1 MSKAYIFLADGFE
14 EVEALTAVD
23 LLRRAGIEVRMI
35 SISDSLEIVGRSRIR
50 VTADRFFSDRGFDS
64 ADLLILPGGMP
75 GTEYLM
81 NHEGLRE
88 LLLQK
93 AADGR
98 TYLAAICA
106 APMVFGRLGLLE
118 GKKATIYPGMEDELK
133 GAERSEERV
142 VRDGRIITSRGVGT
156 AIPFA
161 LKLIETLMTPE
172 AAREIAASIVYRA

>member
-14 EVEALTAVD
+14 EVEALTTVD
-23 LLRRAGIEVRMI
+23 LLRRAGIDVRMI
-35 SISDSLEIVGRSRIR
+35 SISDSLDLVGRSRIR
-50 VTADRFFSDRGFDS
+50 VTADRFFGERGYDS
-64 ADLLILPGGMP
+64 ADILILPGGMP

-81 NHEGLRE
+81 NHKGLRE
-88 LLLQK
+88 ILLKK

-106 APMVFGRLGLLE
+106 APMILGRLGLLE

-133 GAERSEERV
+133 GAERSEEKV
-142 VRDGRIITSRGVGT
+142 VKDGRIITSRGVGT

-161 LKLIETLMTPE
+161 LKIIETLMSAE
-172 AAREIAASIVYRA
+172 KAREIAESVVYHD

>member
-23 LLRRAGIEVRMI
+23 LLRRAGVDVRMI
-35 SISDSLEIVGRSRIR
+35 SISDSLEIVGRSRIQ
-50 VTADRFFSDRGFDS
+50 VMADRMFDDRGYDS

-81 NHEGLRE
+81 NHEGLRRLILE
-88 LLLQK
+88 K
-93 AADGR
+93 AAEGR

-106 APMVFGRLGLLE
+106 APMIFGRLGLLK
-118 GKKATIYPGMEDELK
+118 GLKATIYPGMENELA
-133 GAERSEERV
+133 GADVSEEPV
-142 VRDGRIITSRGVGT
+142 VTDGHFVTSRGVGT

-161 LKLIETLMTPE
+161 LKLIEILGTKE
-172 AAREIAASIVYRA
+172 AAKDVADSIVYRA

>member
-23 LLRRAGIEVRMI
+23 LLRRAKIDVRMI
-35 SISDSLEIVGRSRIR
+35 SISDSLELIGRSRIK
-50 VTADRFFSDRGFDS
+50 VTADRMFDERGYDS

-81 NHEGLRE
+81 NHKGLRD

-93 AADGR
+93 AADGK

-106 APMVFGRLGLLE
+106 APMIFGRLGLLE

-133 GAERSEERV
+133 GAERSEHNV
-142 VRDGRIITSRGVGT
+142 VKDGRIITSRGAGT
-156 AIPFA
+156 AVPFA
-161 LKLIETLMTPE
+161 LCLIETLMSAE
-172 AAREIAASIVYRA
+172 AARTIADSIVYGR